1 MKLVESVCTK
11 VERKIPHRRRGQPPQ
26 KMWIINIGQN
36 IEWIFS
42 SSGMMLHAD
51 FKWKWKNETLMWKDY
66 VHLSLYHAYFKV

>member
-11 VERKIPHRRRGQPPQ
+11 LERKIPHRRGQPPQ
-26 KMWIINIGQN
+26 KMQIIIIGQN

-51 FKWKWKNETLMWKDY
+51 FKWKWNNKTSMSKDY
-66 VHLSLYHAYFKV
+66 VHLSLNHAYFKV